1 MLLFQPFLDINGYW
15 YLSEIVPDIIRE
27 AAFSKFNIPSHDML
41 DFKMRCHRFPHC
53 IRILYGLEAEDDR
66 NFLLVLDVVRLF
78 GIR

>member
-41 DFKMRCHRFPHC
+41 DFKMRCH
-53 IRILYGLEAEDDR
+53 
-66 NFLLVLDVVRLF
+66 
-78 GIR
+78 